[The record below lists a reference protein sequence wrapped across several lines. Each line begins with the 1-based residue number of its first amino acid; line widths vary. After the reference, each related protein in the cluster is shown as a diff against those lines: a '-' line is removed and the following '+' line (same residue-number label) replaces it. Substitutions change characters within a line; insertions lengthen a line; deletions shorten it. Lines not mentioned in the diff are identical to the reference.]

1 MKKIQNKHIKI
12 AFIVVIAGA
21 ILYAVMSI
29 IDNIGLVYSSIK
41 AAVDFLIGL
50 LAPVTT
56 GFIIAFLL
64 NRPAYFFARPL
75 LKLKLFKIHRRAPQI
90 IGVFCAF
97 VVFLGIIITFFCLV
111 VPGII
116 ESVGGISGELPNYAK
131 AVDQVLDGLS
141 KDRGLMQVMNFVG
154 IDISKASSISS
165 IISEFWSEI
174 TVFLQGLG
182 ERLFSFVVNTG
193 RFLYNFVL
201 GLFFAVYMLIF
212 KDEIKRQLSTL
223 SKNIFRKSH
232 YKLMFVL
239 EITDDMFYRFLVGK
253 GILSLI
259 VGGLAFCICSVVG
272 FKYAV
277 LISIIIAVTNMIP
290 TFGPFIA
297 AIPLILLSLMTG
309 PVYIL
314 YMVIIMIFLLMID
327 GNILGPRILGNS
339 MGINGFWIMFSI
351 IIMGSLFGIVGML
364 VAAPL
369 FGVLRILIKNWI
381 YYRNHDPLEDE
392 AEFTAC
398 IQRFQEWTVKKKKAA
413 KKGETKEP

>member
-12 AFIVVIAGA
+12 AIIVVIAGA
-21 ILYAVMSI
+21 VLYAIMSI

-50 LAPVTT
+50 LAPVIT

-64 NRPAYFFARPL
+64 NRPAGFFSRPL
-75 LKLKLFKIHRRAPQI
+75 CRLKIFKNHLRAAHI

-97 VVFLGIIITFFCLV
+97 IVFLGIIAAFFYLV

-116 ESVGGISGELPNYAK
+116 ESVAGISGEIPNYAQK
-131 AVDQVLDGLS
+131 VDKVLNNLS
-141 KDRGLMQVMNFVG
+141 RDQGLMQVMNFVG
-154 IDISKASSISS
+154 IDITKANSISS

-174 TVFLQGLG
+174 TVFLQSLG
-182 ERLFSFVVNTG
+182 ERLFSFVVNIG
-193 RFLYNFVL
+193 MFLYNFVL

-223 SKNIFRKSH
+223 SKNIFRKLH

-239 EITDDMFYRFLVGK
+239 DITDDMFYRFLVGK

-259 VGGLAFCICSVVG
+259 VGGLAFCICSLVG

-314 YMVIIMIFLLMID
+314 YMIIIMILLLMID

-369 FGVLRILIKNWI
+369 FGVLRILLKNWI
-381 YYRNHDPLEDE
+381 YHKNNEPLEGE
-392 AEFTAC
+392 AEFAAC
-398 IQRFQEWTVKKKKAA
+398 KQRFYEWTTKKKKDVP
-413 KKGETKEP
+413 KK